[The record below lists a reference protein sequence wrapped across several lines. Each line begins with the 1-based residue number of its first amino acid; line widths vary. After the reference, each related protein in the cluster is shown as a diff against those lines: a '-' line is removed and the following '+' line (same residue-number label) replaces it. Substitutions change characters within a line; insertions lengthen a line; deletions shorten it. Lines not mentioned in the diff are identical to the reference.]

1 MILRE
6 LQQYLKS
13 REQVSL
19 KDIATHFDVEQEAV
33 AGMLDF
39 WVRKG
44 KVRRISNNSA
54 CSGGCSCTHKDNS
67 DIYQWNAQF
76 GGVSIDSHSSS
87 GR

>member
-6 LQQYLKS
+6 LQHYLKQKQ
-13 REQVSL
+13 QVSL

-44 KVRRISNNSA
+44 KVRRISNHSA
-54 CSGGCSCTHKDNS
+54 CSGGCSCSHKDDS
-67 DIYQWNAQF
+67 DVYEWNAQLS
-76 GGVSIDSHSSS
+76 GISIDIT
-87 GR
+87 